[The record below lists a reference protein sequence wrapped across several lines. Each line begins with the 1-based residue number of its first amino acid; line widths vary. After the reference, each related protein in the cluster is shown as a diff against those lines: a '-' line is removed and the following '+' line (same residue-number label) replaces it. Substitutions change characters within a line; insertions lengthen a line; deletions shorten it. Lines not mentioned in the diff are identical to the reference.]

1 MKVLKKLT
9 TAAVLA
15 AVCTSTL
22 AGCGSSSTVNGG
34 ADTTAAKTEQTEKV
48 KEESGVEETAGGP
61 QYSGSLSYWSS
72 WNSTEPQAKVIEA
85 AAAEFMKLYPEVE
98 IELTFTGRDNR

>member
-48 KEESGVEETAGGP
+48 KEESGDSRRSTVFRLFKLLVKLELYRT
-61 QYSGSLSYWSS
+61 SG
-72 WNSTEPQAKVIEA
+72 
-85 AAAEFMKLYPEVE
+85 
-98 IELTFTGRDNR
+98 